1 MSAESNDWADGIRCM
16 LIRGGT
22 SKGAYFLAGDL
33 PTETAQRD
41 DLLLRIMGSPD
52 PREIDGIGGGHPLTS
67 KVAVI
72 SASAD
77 PDADVDYLFLQV
89 QVDQPIVSDQQ
100 TCGNLLAGVGPFAI
114 ERGLIHASAQTT
126 DVRIRIMNG
135 ATSTVTARVSTP
147 GSRVSYTGDVM
158 ISGAPF
164 PAAAVPLE
172 FPRAS
177 APLLPTGAVRDVFAG
192 IEVTCVNAGMPVVLL
207 AARDLGISGYES
219 PEQLESNAAL
229 TTKIEEIRLLAG
241 ERMGLGDV
249 SNATVP
255 KMTLLAPPRAGG
267 AICTRTFIPRRVHT
281 SVGVVGAISV
291 AAGVLVPGSVGDSLV
306 DVQSLESRSG
316 DGGEQR
322 RVRIEH
328 PTGFFDVDVDVRP
341 AGETYEVERS
351 AVIRTARKL
360 FDGQVWPRDPQG
372 VVS

>member
-16 LIRGGT
+16 LMRGGT

-207 AARDLGISGYES
+207 AARDLAISGYES